1 MRVSG
6 TIVYGISTRPGT
18 TWDGRSAASDRR
30 AEPKRTDTPASSED
44 EPPPEPG
51 TGAIVDRKV

>member
-6 TIVYGISTRPGT
+6 TIVQGISTRPGT
-18 TWDGRSAASDRR
+18 TWDGRSAAPDRR
-30 AEPKRTDTPASSED
+30 ADHKRNETQEPSGDD
-44 EPPPEPG
+44 PPPEPG